1 MPNAHECMSTDT
13 PTPNIYEQVLKQVQ
27 DRRDSHAQRLADQ
40 IARIER
46 KQQSDR
52 DGDR

>member
-1 MPNAHECMSTDT
+1 MPNAHECMSTDNP
-13 PTPNIYEQVLKQVQ
+13 PTNIYEQILTKAQ

-46 KQQSDR
+46 KQQTDR
-52 DGDR
+52 DADR

>member
-13 PTPNIYEQVLKQVQ
+13 SPPNLYAQVLQKAQ
-27 DRRDSHAQRLADQ
+27 DHRDSHAQRLADQ

-46 KQQSDR
+46 KQLQDG

>member
-13 PTPNIYEQVLKQVQ
+13 PTPNLYEQVLAKVQ
-27 DRRDSHAQRLADQ
+27 DRRDSHAQRLAEQ

-46 KQQSDR
+46 KQLQNR